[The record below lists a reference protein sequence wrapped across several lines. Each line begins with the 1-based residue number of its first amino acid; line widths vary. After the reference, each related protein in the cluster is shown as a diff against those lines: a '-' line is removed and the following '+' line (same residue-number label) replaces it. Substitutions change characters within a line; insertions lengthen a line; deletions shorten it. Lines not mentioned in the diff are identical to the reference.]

1 MKTTN
6 MIVNGTINANLD
18 TFIIP
23 NSASLVT
30 DWMTPSQ
37 QERMTKKAEKI
48 SAVAGC
54 GFDAAN
60 DKLVQLWFVGM
71 GSENLVDHATMAEDE
86 NGNQYVLCADI
97 ERLPETLFRG
107 HKEGDVIEVP
117 LPATCKG
124 EDGNIEVVLNAK
136 IKLNQ
141 RDYRYRRFG
150 NFEEVLAQVTA

>member
-6 MIVNGTINANLD
+6 MIVNGTINATLEA
-18 TFIIP
+18 FIIP
-23 NSASLVT
+23 NSANLVT
-30 DWMTPSQ
+30 DWMIPSQ
-37 QERMTKKAEKI
+37 QERMAEKAKKI

-54 GFDAAN
+54 GFDATS

-86 NGNQYVLCADI
+86 NGNEYVLCADI
-97 ERLPETLFRG
+97 ERLPEAVFRG

-124 EDGNIEVVLNAK
+124 KSGNIEVVINAK